1 MEIVTKS
8 RLRDKCLKNKTE
20 ENRLLYIQQGNKCVS
35 LLRKTKVNYYRNLD
49 KKNITNSKIF
59 WKTVKPLLP
68 DESMNSDKIY
78 LNENE

>member
-1 MEIVTKS
+1 MEIMTKS

-20 ENRLLYIQQGNKCVS
+20 ENRHLYIQQGNKCVS